1 MTRDDVIR
9 MATSANILEP
19 LGYECPHRKSWRDD
33 IVRGLERFAA
43 IVASREREEC
53 AKVCLFLSDVGMGL
67 HDPDDH
73 DKGVIKASQVLA
85 DLIRRREPKR

>member
-43 IVASREREEC
+43 IVAAHERDRMCEKFNLSREFANEISKKDE
-53 AKVCLFLSDVGMGL
+53 A
-67 HDPDDH
+67 
-73 DKGVIKASQVLA
+73 DK
-85 DLIRRREPKR
+85 